1 MNLIIFGLF
10 CALLY
15 TIPREKSKIRSKEII
30 HCAFYFRNDRQHYKF
45 IALGHELT
53 YLSSS
58 TKRKAKST
66 TQKMIWSVC
75 WSVLI
80 DNTFVEFGEH
90 IVQQIIVISMGAKCC
105 RYFPI
110 VYTKT
115 YQKQNITQFKAL
127 NLIFS
132 YIDDVLSISNPY
144 FVNWIPL
151 IYLK

>member
-1 MNLIIFGLF
+1 MDWWNYSGGHTILLIYLINLYGFCKIDFRLLVIKFLNLIIFGLF

-30 HCAFYFRNDRQHYKF
+30 HCAFYFSNDRQHYKF

-90 IVQQIIVISMGAKCC
+90 IVQQIIVIPMGTKCC

-110 VYTKT
+110 
-115 YQKQNITQFKAL
+115 
-127 NLIFS
+127 LI
-132 YIDDVLSISNPY
+132 
-144 FVNWIPL
+144 
-151 IYLK
+151 